1 CYFSLGLFPAG
12 GLPPKIAM
20 PRGLAAAGKA
30 LELDPEL
37 AEAHTTIGAIKLFY
51 EWDLTAA
58 EAELIRA
65 IEKKPSYGQAH
76 HMYALA
82 LLVRGRLED
91 SLAESRLYIELEPLN
106 PVPIVH
112 LALHYW
118 LRREWNACWETAR
131 HGVVTQ
137 QALPFHDLQNHFWL
151 GCACEQLGRFEEA
164 IPALREARA
173 GLPGA
178 FVAAALAHA
187 LGAAG
192 EVAEARD

>member
-1 CYFSLGLFPAG
+1 
-12 GLPPKIAM
+12 
-20 PRGLAAAGKA
+20 
-30 LELDPEL
+30 
-37 AEAHTTIGAIKLFY
+37 
-51 EWDLTAA
+51 
-58 EAELIRA
+58 
-65 IEKKPSYGQAH
+65 
-76 HMYALA
+76 MYALA

-91 SLAESRLYIELEPLN
+91 SRAESRLFIELEPLN
-106 PVPIVH
+106 TVPIVH

-118 LRREWNACWETAR
+118 LTREWNACWEIAR

-137 QALPFHDLQNHFWL
+137 QLLPFHDLQNHFWV

-173 GLPGA
+173 GHPGA

-192 EVAEARD
+192 EVAEARDILAELHQRAARSYVGAYDFAIVHLGLGEYDEAFGWL